1 MANTAPG
8 YLTTPRGQVAK
19 YLYYRDNVS
28 IDVESPDYIFNAE
41 ETGLQGTDDKQ
52 GIIQATLNNYN
63 NANFKT
69 YGGNVLTYNPKTD
82 RYDIKPG
89 EYVL

>member
-19 YLYYRDNVS
+19 YIYYRSNRT
-28 IDVESPDYIFNAE
+28 VENPDYIFDAE
-41 ETGLQGTDDKQ
+41 ATGLQGTDELQ
-52 GIIQATLNNYN
+52 GVIQATLNNLN

-69 YGGNVLTYNPKTD
+69 YGGNVLTYNPITD